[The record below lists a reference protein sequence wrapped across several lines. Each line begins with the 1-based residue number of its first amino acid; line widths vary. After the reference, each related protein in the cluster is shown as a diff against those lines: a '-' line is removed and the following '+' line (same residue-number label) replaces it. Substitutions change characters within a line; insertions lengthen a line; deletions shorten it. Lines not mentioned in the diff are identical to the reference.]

1 MTVSE
6 LLFQWINYYI
16 EKDMQKAKTADNE
29 SVDENK
35 K

>member
-16 EKDMQKAKTADNE
+16 ENDMQKAKTADNE
-29 SVDENK
+29 SVDENGK
-35 K
+35 